1 MRRRTFLTG
10 AATAAGLT
18 TVAAPAVSPPP
29 VAASDDRSVPRVLS
43 ERAAAEGVV
52 RPDRRFD
59 LVSVTREAGAP
70 AGAIRFE
77 TPDGLGSWRPL
88 HAHTGGRDDRE
99 PTASALVRAPEGA
112 TGYEVGG
119 DARTSAL
126 NLRDGEELRFG
137 GPERV
142 TLAAEADPDGDS
154 NADADADGSRARR
167 SPGPVRFL
175 TRAGWGADES
185 LRFDEDGNDLWAP
198 VFHRTQLLTV
208 HHTALATTGDHAA
221 DVRGVYHYHA
231 AELGWGDIGYHVLI
245 DPDGVVY
252 EGRHS
257 GEDGVPVFSGR
268 PRPGDARSVTA
279 GHVYGYNHANVGV
292 CLLGDFTDE
301 LPTRAALDSL
311 VLVLRV
317 LCAATG
323 LDPAAEIT
331 YVNPDTGARTPGD
344 TLSRHRDWL
353 ATECPG
359 NAFAAE
365 FDTLVR
371 DRVTG
376 RRG

>member
-1 MRRRTFLTG
+1 MRRRAFLTG
-10 AATAAGLT
+10 ATTAAGLT
-18 TVAAPAVSPPP
+18 AVAVPVTSPPS
-29 VAASDDRSVPRVLS
+29 AAADDRAVPRVLS
-43 ERAAAEGVV
+43 EPASTGGVV

-59 LVSVTREAGAP
+59 LVAVARAAGAP

-77 TPDGLGSWRPL
+77 TADGLGPWQPL
-88 HAHTGGRDDRE
+88 DLHTGGRDDRE
-99 PTASALVRAPEGA
+99 PTASALVRAPRGA

-119 DARTSAL
+119 DARTAAL

-137 GPERV
+137 GPERA
-142 TLAAEADPDGDS
+142 TLAA
-154 NADADADGSRARR
+154 DADDGRARR
-167 SPGPVRFL
+167 SPGPVRFR

-208 HHTALATTGDHAA
+208 HHTAMATTGDHAA
-221 DVRGVYHYHA
+221 DVRGVYRYHA

-257 GEDGVPVFSGR
+257 GEDDVPVFAGR

-301 LPTRAALDSL
+301 LPTRAALNSL
-311 VLVLRV
+311 VAVLRV
-317 LCAATG
+317 LCAVTS

-331 YVNPDTGARTPGD
+331 YVNPDTGARTPGE

-371 DRVTG
+371 DRVSG
-376 RRG
+376 RRRG

>member
-10 AATAAGLT
+10 ATAAAGLATAAGPAT
-18 TVAAPAVSPPP
+18 APSSAAAGER
-29 VAASDDRSVPRVLS
+29 AAPRVLAEPS
-43 ERAAAEGVV
+43 AADGLV
-52 RPDRRFD
+52 RPDRRFG
-59 LVSVTREAGAP
+59 LVAVTREAGAP
-70 AGAIRFE
+70 AGEIRFE
-77 TPDGLGSWRPL
+77 TADGLGSWRPL
-88 HAHTGGRDDRE
+88 HSHTGGRDDRE
-99 PTASALVRAPEGA
+99 PTASALVRAPEDA

-119 DARTSAL
+119 HARTSAL
-126 NLRDGEELRFG
+126 NLRDGEELRLG
-137 GPERV
+137 GPESV
-142 TLAAEADPDGDS
+142 TLAAEADAG
-154 NADADADGSRARR
+154 RAHR
-167 SPGPVRFL
+167 SPGPVRFR

-185 LRFDEDGNDLWAP
+185 LRFDDDGNDLWTP

-245 DPDGVVY
+245 DPDGMVY

-317 LCAATG
+317 LCAVTG
-323 LDPAAEIT
+323 LDPAASVT
-331 YVNPDTGARTPGD
+331 YVNPDTGARTPGE

-359 NAFAAE
+359 DAFAAE
-365 FDTLVR
+365 FDALVR
-371 DRVTG
+371 SRVAAHGGQVTG
-376 RRG
+376 AARVS